1 MDSHTPGGSTA
12 SPELPAPAGS
22 PWLWVGMGLGRS
34 GVPGAL
40 GVLGTPVSLE
50 HWEPKPVL
58 GSGHFVVGSDPSH
71 QDLST
76 ACPPCTVPG
85 SVWGLPVSLCPAV
98 PSQLSHP
105 NCPIPTGP
113 SLQGRAPSH
122 PATLW
127 CHLCCPSAIH
137 PVPVPSI
144 LSHHPTHHHCG
155 HIRGWG
161 LWGAQRG
168 SLILKAGHCGSL

>member
-40 GVLGTPVSLE
+40 GVLGIPVSLE

-85 SVWGLPVSLCPAV
+85 SVWGPPVSLCPTVPSQLALPCRSIPNV
-98 PSQLSHP
+98 PSQLSLP
-105 NCPIPTGP
+105 C
-113 SLQGRAPSH
+113 RAELH
-122 PATLW
+122 HTLP
-127 CHLCCPSAIH
+127 HSGAICA
-137 PVPVPSI
+137 VPVPSI
-144 LSHHPTHHHCG
+144 LSQCHPCCPIIPPTITVDTSG
-155 HIRGWG
+155 AGGSGEPRG
-161 LWGAQRG
+161 AP
-168 SLILKAGHCGSL
+168 